1 LRQDAAAR
9 RREDVAAYME
19 RPAAI
24 MWGRASTASK
34 AGPLDIGF
42 RHVPLGDGFLQ
53 RIMRLMKS
61 LRQPDVFQ

>member
-1 LRQDAAAR
+1 LREDAAAR
-9 RREDVAAYME
+9 RRQDVVASVE

-24 MWGRASTASK
+24 MWGRAATASK

-42 RHVPLGDGFLQ
+42 RHMPLGDGFLQ

-61 LRQPDVFQ
+61 MQQPDVFQ